1 MVIMQLSCWNCVSL
15 CPNSL
20 LTLSIILSNILDLRV
35 IRMNLSSG
43 YLSKYLVLIKIVY
56 PFFDNFFFLIKI
68 CISFYIIDTLYLKFF
83 NVRFSLIFH
92 IFFIFSDMISV
103 THISHSYLKKYFSL
117 FTKFLDCW
125 YQLLKLCEFI

>member
-35 IRMNLSSG
+35 IRMNLSFG

-56 PFFDNFFFLIKI
+56 PFFDNFSFLIKI

-103 THISHSYLKKYFSL
+103 THISHSYFKKYFSL

>member
-35 IRMNLSSG
+35 IRMNLSFG

-56 PFFDNFFFLIKI
+56 PFFDNFSFLIKI